1 MASATLNKPAS
12 PDDPLTLSSLTSE
25 RRIPHLET
33 NSYIYQDGLRRPLQ
47 AQSDRY
53 TRPLRSPRLS
63 VESLRESIDR
73 KLVDREL
80 ELRESRGLATASL
93 QGKLQDLDYEI
104 ERQLERSKVMEI
116 EGNVQRRQQL
126 DSRNR
131 IRAIEET
138 IEERTRAEHLKS
150 AQSPARRTMHYDDA
164 LLEQMSNSV
173 ASENHKKRPKSRP
186 KYEFLTDKYS
196 KYNTKSP
203 YAKSTFSH
211 DVRSME
217 NQAYTYQRSKA
228 SEARSRADSRTRPR
242 SVHGRADEELDFLR
256 KVLALAELH
265 AQRCPDLRI
274 ELGRIRRQFG
284 QTD

>member
-1 MASATLNKPAS
+1 MATLNRPAS
-12 PDDPLTLSSLTSE
+12 ADDPLTLSSLTSE

-53 TRPLRSPRLS
+53 ARPLRSPRLS

-80 ELRESRGLATASL
+80 ELRDSRGLATASL

-104 ERQLERSKVMEI
+104 QRQMERSKVMEI
-116 EGNVQRRQQL
+116 EEKVQRRQHFE
-126 DSRNR
+126 SRDR
-131 IRAIEET
+131 IRAIDET
-138 IEERTRAEHLKS
+138 IEERTRAEHIKS
-150 AQSPARRTMHYDDA
+150 AQSPARRSLHYEDGLHDH
-164 LLEQMSNSV
+164 LSNSV

-217 NQAYTYQRSKA
+217 NQAYTYQRSG
-228 SEARSRADSRTRPR
+228 EARRTGPRTRPR

-274 ELGRIRRQFG
+274 ELSRIRRQFG
-284 QTD
+284 QAD